1 MRSEKLLRF
10 VGFVILVLFLSS
22 ASGLQADHKPAATDK
37 KGKFVSEN
45 AYSNPALGMN
55 ITLPGPWQFFER
67 EAQKELGVTVEESSQ
82 DSGCPGPF
90 CKNLEIDVA
99 LISKEAASRGAI
111 FLTAYKLTTEFQD
124 RRRYPLKRFAE
135 A

>member
-55 ITLPGPWQFFER
+55 ITLPGPWR